1 LVGITE
7 AEDGK
12 KNIFLF
18 SGAFSIRENKTMQ
31 TSYLNARV
39 KRRVEDAITGSA
51 LSIAK
56 GETYQTKSR
65 KPKTMAF

>member
-12 KNIFLF
+12 KDIFLF
-18 SGAFSIRENKTMQ
+18 SGAFSIRENKIMR

-39 KRRVEDAITGSA
+39 KRRVEDAITGLAHS
-51 LSIAK
+51 L
-56 GETYQTKSR
+56 R
-65 KPKTMAF
+65 